1 MPMKNRLK
9 ALEKQASSRSGSAA
23 GSRSR
28 TPNPD
33 GEENGQLDFNFA
45 SLEEMLTSKL
55 ENLEGWR
62 EKNYDFKQETVDEL
76 NKAKITSSSSINELI
91 KSLTVGRTE
100 VSSESRELILA
111 QLYKLIV
118 VKSILVYNEE
128 REGTKDY
135 VGEENVQDLAFI
147 FLKNDFRSSQEF
159 LLLYRCLISLISSD
173 LDEYGSLVDTELIN
187 HIRFLINEP
196 SNAIITNENKSHLIT
211 GYVGLLLI
219 LNNDTAGYGIDD
231 IIKWLLDLTDGY
243 CSSAL
248 TTMRDFK
255 EGNREYSTF
264 FDELSDQRIV
274 NEISSKQMG
283 ETLVGI
289 SGLHGVGCLLT
300 LLPRNQFLN
309 DIIED
314 MMPKLIEFLDN
325 DLNIELSKASG
336 RVIALCYEIYHYN
349 NDDDDEFNDD
359 DNEYNYNSPYY
370 EQEQLL
376 SILDRLASLN
386 DKKISKKDKKQVHSI
401 FRDIYNTVNNYG
413 TFSIRIE
420 ILKRSAEGVEIL
432 STMMDSN
439 YIKLSRS
446 RTIQINSWFLYL
458 RLIHL
463 KWVFSFGVH
472 NQLIVNSLIRDILK
486 EPPNEYQLKY
496 NVAVTNDS
504 DEDDDSRFNN
514 QLFEVS
520 DKKRSNMLR
529 KARINKLSEEMEDM
543 SLK

>member
-1 MPMKNRLK
+1 
-9 ALEKQASSRSGSAA
+9 
-23 GSRSR
+23 
-28 TPNPD
+28 
-33 GEENGQLDFNFA
+33 
-45 SLEEMLTSKL
+45 
-55 ENLEGWR
+55 
-62 EKNYDFKQETVDEL
+62 
-76 NKAKITSSSSINELI
+76 
-91 KSLTVGRTE
+91 
-100 VSSESRELILA
+100 
-111 QLYKLIV
+111 
-118 VKSILVYNEE
+118 
-128 REGTKDY
+128 
-135 VGEENVQDLAFI
+135 
-147 FLKNDFRSSQEF
+147 
-159 LLLYRCLISLISSD
+159 
-173 LDEYGSLVDTELIN
+173 
-187 HIRFLINEP
+187 
-196 SNAIITNENKSHLIT
+196 
-211 GYVGLLLI
+211 
-219 LNNDTAGYGIDD
+219 
-231 IIKWLLDLTDGY
+231 
-243 CSSAL
+243 
-248 TTMRDFK
+248 
-255 EGNREYSTF
+255 
-264 FDELSDQRIV
+264 
-274 NEISSKQMG
+274 
-283 ETLVGI
+283 
-289 SGLHGVGCLLT
+289 
-300 LLPRNQFLN
+300 
-309 DIIED
+309 